1 MVEKASTRLRKIGNS
16 AGLAVA
22 AVACCSLVYG
32 QTTSLNSAPSSFNS
46 STSLFSSSSS
56 SSLFSAGGTGSSSSP
71 RLQGGNVGTTHNP
84 FLGSVPQRSLPGNY
98 PLKLRD
104 ATD

>member
-56 SSLFSAGGTGSSSSP
+56 SLFSAGGTRSSSSLG
-71 RLQGGNVGTTHNP
+71 LQGETNVGTTQNP
-84 FLGSVPQRSLPGNY
+84 FLGSVPQKPLPGNY
-98 PLKLRD
+98 TLRLR
-104 ATD
+104 